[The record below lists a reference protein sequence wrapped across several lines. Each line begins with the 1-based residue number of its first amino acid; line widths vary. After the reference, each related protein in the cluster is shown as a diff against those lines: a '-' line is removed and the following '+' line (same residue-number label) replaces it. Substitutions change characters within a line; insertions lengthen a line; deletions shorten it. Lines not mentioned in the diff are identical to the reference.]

1 MFVGNISLRDL
12 MKDFKKTNIINVQKN
27 RNQVDRHHPYQLEKE
42 LNRAFVNGD
51 INALE
56 KISHAYENYEAPI
69 LCSSDPIRSLKNNM
83 ICTCAL
89 ITRIAMKAGL
99 EEKYAYYLSDLYIEK
114 IESMDEASALHHLNS
129 VMMLDFISQ
138 IKSGLVY
145 DRLSPIIESAQVYIN
160 EHLNEN
166 LSLKHVAEK
175 VGVSESH
182 LSRSFKQETSMTFS
196 NYVHTIKVKKAQHL
210 LLLTDKS
217 IIDIGLSL
225 GFTTQSHFTKVFK
238 SITDTTPLQYKKQHQ
253 SVVN

>member
-1 MFVGNISLRDL
+1 MFVGNISLKDL
-12 MKDFKKTNIINVQKN
+12 MKDFKKTNIINIQKKDVQLKH
-27 RNQVDRHHPYQLEKE
+27 HHPYHLEKE
-42 LNRAFVNGD
+42 LNRAFVHGD
-51 INALE
+51 IDALE
-56 KISHAYENYEAPI
+56 KISHAYEHYQAPV
-69 LCSSDPIRSLKNNM
+69 LSKDPVRSLKNNM

-114 IESMDEASALHHLNS
+114 IESISDESSLHHLNS

-138 IKSGLVY
+138 IKSGLVH
-145 DRLSPIIESAQVYIN
+145 DRLSPLIEHVQVYIN
-160 EHLNEN
+160 EHLDGN
-166 LSLKHVAEK
+166 LSLKYVADQI
-175 VGVSESH
+175 GVSESH
-182 LSRSFKQETSMTFS
+182 LSRLFKQEISMTYS
-196 NYVHTIKVKKAQHL
+196 TYVHTIKIKKAQHL

-238 SITDTTPLQYKKQHQ
+238 SITNTTPLQYKKQHQ